1 MSRSYQTLVRI
12 ALFAGLAAAWELFPR
27 AGIVDAMLLPP
38 LSDVLA
44 TLIKLLGQPN
54 VHEAL
59 AVTAAE
65 VIVAFLIAV
74 PIGALIGVMAAENE
88 YFGEIIRPLL
98 FYVFS
103 IPKSIFL
110 PLFILALGI
119 GFPQKVAYAAFS
131 TVFIVIMSAS
141 AAVES
146 VKAEHTLVARSYGA
160 TRSQIVTWVYV
171 PSMLPILLETLRI
184 AMIFNFT
191 GVMIAEMY
199 ASRTGIGHLIANWGE
214 NFMMPQLF
222 AGVVLLASMSILFN
236 EAIRTLEARCSTW
249 RT

>member
-12 ALFAGLAAAWELFPR
+12 ALFAGLAVAWELLPR

-74 PIGALIGVMAAENE
+74 PIGALIGVIAAENE

-98 FYVFS
+98 F
-103 IPKSIFL
+103 
-110 PLFILALGI
+110 
-119 GFPQKVAYAAFS
+119 
-131 TVFIVIMSAS
+131 
-141 AAVES
+141 
-146 VKAEHTLVARSYGA
+146 
-160 TRSQIVTWVYV
+160 
-171 PSMLPILLETLRI
+171 
-184 AMIFNFT
+184 
-191 GVMIAEMY
+191 
-199 ASRTGIGHLIANWGE
+199 
-214 NFMMPQLF
+214 
-222 AGVVLLASMSILFN
+222 
-236 EAIRTLEARCSTW
+236 
-249 RT
+249 